1 MYYIAI
7 YEYKETLNEILSQSH
22 EGPFRPES
30 GKNN

>member
-1 MYYIAI
+1 MDYIAT

-22 EGPFRPES
+22 EGIVRSES